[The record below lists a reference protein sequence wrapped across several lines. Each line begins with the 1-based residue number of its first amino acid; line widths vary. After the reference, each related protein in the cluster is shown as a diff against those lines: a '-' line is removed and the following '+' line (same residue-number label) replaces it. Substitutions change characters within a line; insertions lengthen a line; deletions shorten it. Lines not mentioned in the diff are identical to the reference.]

1 MLAKLIVML
10 EAAAKTVE
18 VFAESVVHPT
28 KLYPVRTSVPTP
40 DTDTDAP
47 FRYSVLSVGA
57 VPPVLLL
64 PK

>member
-1 MLAKLIVML
+1 ML
-10 EAAAKTVE
+10 EAAVIRVE
-18 VFAESVVHPT
+18 VFAESVVQPE

-40 DTDTDAP
+40 DTETDAP
-47 FRYSVLSVGA
+47 FKYSALSVGA